1 MFASVLSSKI
11 SDKFAVPVLLIFL
24 AVGML
29 AGSEG
34 IGKIYFDNAQLAKDI
49 GVLALIF
56 IIFSGGIDT
65 NWQDTKSVII
75 PGVVLSTMGV
85 LVTAIITGLFAVYI
99 LKFGSRGYCL
109 VLSFHPQIPP
119 RYFLF

>member
-1 MFASVLSSKI
+1 MWSFETILLWSAVLMFASVLSSKI

-65 NWQDTKSVII
+65 NWQDTK
-75 PGVVLSTMGV
+75 
-85 LVTAIITGLFAVYI
+85 
-99 LKFGSRGYCL
+99 
-109 VLSFHPQIPP
+109 
-119 RYFLF
+119 